1 MKRPIAI
8 PKNSK
13 RAKKKDKY
21 APPTFVDE
29 REDFDFLFE
38 RKYGKF
44 LCKPKSLESTLPEL
58 TPEFHVPFDPNKDTA
73 ILEKHLKFE
82 NHVPKEV
89 QDKVRDLVIKY
100 W

>member
-1 MKRPIAI
+1 MAVRVYNSHKYPNPSKQLVPAMKRPIII

-13 RAKKKDKY
+13 QAKKKDKN

-44 LCKPKSLESTLPEL
+44 LCKPKSLENKLPEL
-58 TPEFHVPFDPNKDTA
+58 TPE
-73 ILEKHLKFE
+73 L
-82 NHVPKEV
+82 
-89 QDKVRDLVIKY
+89 
-100 W
+100 

>member
-1 MKRPIAI
+1 MAVRVYNSHKYPNPSKQLVPAMKRPINI

-13 RAKKKDKY
+13 RAKKKDTY

-44 LCKPKSLESTLPEL
+44 LCKPKSLENKLPEL
-58 TPEFHVPFDPNKDTA
+58 TPEF
-73 ILEKHLKFE
+73 
-82 NHVPKEV
+82 
-89 QDKVRDLVIKY
+89 
-100 W
+100 